1 MKIVLTPPHRQVTAC
16 EYKTA
21 RQRLGTQAE
30 VAARL
35 GVARSTV
42 AHREGG
48 GMPSTTEAALAILA
62 LPKKSKRAKRPNMGI
77 TGLKHG

>member
-1 MKIVLTPPHRQVTAC
+1 MSPN
-16 EYKTA
+16 EYKSI

-48 GMPSTTEAALAILA
+48 GMPITTEAALAIVA
-62 LPKKSKRAKRPNMGI
+62 LPKKRARAKRPNDKLTRCGEESE
-77 TGLKHG
+77 